1 LAQAL
6 SAPSVS
12 FAFPFAPHS
21 LPRASATMPAV
32 VAEAAAATAAAASGA
47 FNYNRANWF
56 FDNGLRFG
64 RFNTGYSMAM
74 AQASMY
80 REDIRDLTELTVT
93 KQDTY
98 HTVGVIFFVLNFQ
111 LIMAG
116 RLGVHG
122 PSPPGWLLG
131 LYWTN
136 ICSALMFL
144 VTFTWTAMHASARA
158 TAGGAYMLTR
168 SVRLPIPTP
177 KMLDQART
185 TGNTYEKQRVGDVFR
200 IPFAM
205 PAPKESVADPELGG
219 QRVPI
224 SDRRMPKWYHDEVK
238 ELRKDEGAAAPSPD
252 SNPEHF
258 ELYRGLQEEWW
269 GYDIY
274 GRIGVLYFMS
284 HWLTSASL
292 YSMCHVF
299 GELRC
304 LWPAW
309 TVTACFVTAHY
320 GILSLDII
328 NKPTATGFNL
338 PIEKVVPFVPVIA
351 VLGMSIDYSVLTP
364 TIGWQTFIYFLS
376 WICYLIQFFWAIRL
390 YSLAAPMT
398 RARDMQE
405 QPGQPWWPKEW
416 ALPPAFED
424 ALYMVSAPK
433 FLEPGQPTC
442 LQQEMKAGKGQQ
454 CMTAPMKKSR
464 DYAPALLP
472 WKMFRGA
479 CITTISMWVLIMV
492 GRAFEQ
498 VNGERFLLKQEGRVE
513 RWPSHMQ
520 PWMAPW
526 TRKGSRNEMCHAGGC
541 DRRLS
546 AVEQAHAQMAQ
557 QLLAAL
563 GPIAKSLDAAGSAP
577 SLVEPQPAPLLSAA
591 VSWPAQLQPTLLAS
605 NGESLA
611 VLSRSHLGAT
621 LPTALAGT
629 PESFSF
635 QGLDGLG
642 EILGASWGRAGLMLT
657 TASGAV
663 AECPGS
669 HAVGAWPCRQVG
681 AKFGFEGLHAAVVAR
696 IEGTTKLRAAIILT
710 GDDSILL
717 LDSDEHGT
725 EWLPAGEVHAPMVF
739 GRAPH
744 LSMSSSAEEL
754 VISMADG
761 TVLKRAIAGG
771 GAPKR
776 LASPASA
783 TFAAGSMWHGACGLG
798 GDRIAHLATPFG
810 ADAAPQLFLSSA

>member
-1 LAQAL
+1 
-6 SAPSVS
+6 
-12 FAFPFAPHS
+12 
-21 LPRASATMPAV
+21 MPPV
-32 VAEAAAATAAAASGA
+32 VAEAAAAATAAASGA

-98 HTVGVIFFVLNFQ
+98 HTVGVICFVLNFQ

-158 TAGGAYMLTR
+158 TAGGAHMLTR

-177 KMLDQART
+177 KMLDRART
-185 TGNTYEKQRVGDVFR
+185 TGNTFEKQRVADVFR
-200 IPFAM
+200 IPFVM
-205 PAPKESVADPELGG
+205 PAPKESVEEDPEMGG
-219 QRVPI
+219 RRVPV
-224 SDRRMPKWYHDEVK
+224 SDRRMPKWHQDEVG
-238 ELRKDEGAAAPSPD
+238 ELHQGEGGAAPLPN

-274 GRIGVLYFMS
+274 GRIGILYFMS
-284 HWLTSASL
+284 HWLTAASL

-299 GELRC
+299 AELRC

-309 TVTACFVTAHY
+309 TVVACFVTAHY
-320 GILSLDII
+320 GILCLDIV

-338 PIEKVVPFVPVIA
+338 QVEKVVPFVPVVA
-351 VLGMSIDYSVLTP
+351 VLGMTIDYSVLDPTP
-364 TIGWQTFIYFLS
+364 GWQAFIYFLA
-376 WICYLIQFFWAIRL
+376 WICYLTQFAWAIRL
-390 YSLAAPMT
+390 YSLAAP
-398 RARDMQE
+398 RVQEKEIQE
-405 QPGQPWWPKEW
+405 QPGQPWWPVEW

-424 ALYMVSAPK
+424 AVYIVSAPK
-433 FLEPGQPTC
+433 YSEQTC
-442 LQQEMKAGKGQQ
+442 IQQEMKAAKGQKG
-454 CMTAPMKKSR
+454 MTGSMKKGR
-464 DYAPALLP
+464 GAPPPLLP
-472 WKMFRGA
+472 WKLFRGA

-526 TRKGSRNEMCHAGGC
+526 SRKGTRNEMCHAGGC

-546 AVEQAHAQMAQ
+546 AAEQDNVKVAQR
-557 QLLAAL
+557 LVAAL
-563 GPIAKSLDAAGSAP
+563 GPIVKALDTRSD
-577 SLVEPQPAPLLSAA
+577 SVKLMEPQPAPLRSAT
-591 VSWPAQLQPTLLAS
+591 VSWPAQVQPAFLAS

-611 VLSRSHLGAT
+611 AISRSHHGAT
-621 LPTALAGT
+621 LPIAQASA
-629 PESFSF
+629 PAAFVF
-635 QGLDGLG
+635 QGIEELG
-642 EILGASWGRAGLMLT
+642 ELVGASWGREALMLV
-657 TASGAV
+657 TASGAI

-669 HAVGAWPCRQVG
+669 HAGGVWPCHPVG
-681 AKFGFEGLHAAVVAR
+681 AKLPAVDLKAAAVARIAGTAQLRAAVV
-696 IEGTTKLRAAIILT
+696 LD

-717 LDSDEHGT
+717 LESDKHGA
-725 EWLPAGEVHAPMVF
+725 EWLPAGEVHAPIVM
-739 GRAPH
+739 GRVPH
-744 LSMSSSAEEL
+744 LSMTGSADQL

-761 TVLKRAIAGG
+761 TVTRRAIAGKE
-771 GAPKR
+771 APKR
-776 LASPASA
+776 LAAPDSHMVASG
-783 TFAAGSMWHGACGLG
+783 TTWHGACSLG
-798 GDRIAHLATPFG
+798 GDRVAHLGTPFG
-810 ADAAPQLFLSSA
+810 AAAAPQLFLSSAHL